1 MAPQETSLP
10 PLTLTPSAAV
20 CVGSGVGLCVGAGVG
35 LGLGCCVGA
44 LVEGAGAWLV
54 AACVVGCAAG
64 RLDDGAEECGAVLA
78 ADADADGDGDDD
90 DDEVAS

>member
-10 PLTLTPSAAV
+10 PLTLTLSAAV
-20 CVGSGVGLCVGAGVG
+20 CVGVGVGLCVGVG

-64 RLDDGAEECGAVLA
+64 RLDDGVEECGAVLA
-78 ADADADGDGDDD
+78 ADVDADGD

>member
-1 MAPQETSLP
+1 MAPQDSSLP
-10 PLTLTPSAAV
+10 PLTLTLSAAV
-20 CVGSGVGLCVGAGVG
+20 CVGWGVGLCVGFGDGLGVG
-35 LGLGCCVGA
+35 CRVGPLVVGA
-44 LVEGAGAWLV
+44 VAAAWVV

-78 ADADADGDGDDD
+78 ADTD